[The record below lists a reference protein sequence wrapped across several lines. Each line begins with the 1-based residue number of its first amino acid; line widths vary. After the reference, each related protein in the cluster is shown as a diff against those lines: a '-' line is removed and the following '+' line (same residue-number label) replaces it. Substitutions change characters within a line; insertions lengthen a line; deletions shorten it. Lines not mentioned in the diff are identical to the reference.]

1 MWKLMRVCMCAI
13 VKQTSCWFIAF
24 SLSCVVDYVL
34 NYVFVRCVYAY
45 GVGNY
50 NSSLV
55 EGYIV

>member
-1 MWKLMRVCMCAI
+1 MRVCMCAI

-34 NYVFVRCVYAY
+34 NYVFVQCVYAY
-45 GVGNY
+45 GVENY